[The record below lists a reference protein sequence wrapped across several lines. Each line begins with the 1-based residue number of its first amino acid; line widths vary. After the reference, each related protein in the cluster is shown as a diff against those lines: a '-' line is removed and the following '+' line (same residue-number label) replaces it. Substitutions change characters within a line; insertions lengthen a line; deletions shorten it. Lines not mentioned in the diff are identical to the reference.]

1 MIGGICPIT
10 AEPQHRP
17 VWNQMNLPVWDT
29 YKPVSSAPLNTGLVS
44 LRPLPSLLRTFVHKG
59 RLCP

>member
-1 MIGGICPIT
+1 
-10 AEPQHRP
+10 
-17 VWNQMNLPVWDT
+17 MNLPVWDT